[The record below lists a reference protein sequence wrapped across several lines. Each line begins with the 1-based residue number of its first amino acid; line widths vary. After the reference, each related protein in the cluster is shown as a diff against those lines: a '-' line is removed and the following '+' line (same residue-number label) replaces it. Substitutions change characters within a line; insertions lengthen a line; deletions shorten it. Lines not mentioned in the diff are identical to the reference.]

1 MLVRCAAASG
11 AGRLGERWPAGD
23 IPNDALFG
31 PEYRVV
37 PGTDP
42 ALNPICLAE
51 GCDRALLAIRKICFL
66 QLSLIDQTRR
76 RHIARLHWC
85 PHGGRDQPPD
95 FLCTGNA
102 SPFPCRDFFGI
113 RAEDPH
119 EERPQRAAV
128 RWGHP
133 VLLRRQRGETRT
145 RPSPIRPARA
155 GSARVVCIDQTS
167 MFSTACGSFGHS
179 IPSGRPGRPSTPS
192 P

>member
-102 SPFPCRDFFGI
+102 SPFPCRDVFGI

-119 EERPQRAAV
+119 QKTAPAGGGALEPSCFAAPAA
-128 RWGHP
+128 RGDADATQP
-133 VLLRRQRGETRT
+133 DQASTRRLRTG
-145 RPSPIRPARA
+145 
-155 GSARVVCIDQTS
+155 GLY
-167 MFSTACGSFGHS
+167 
-179 IPSGRPGRPSTPS
+179 
-192 P
+192 